1 MTTKPKGASDTTEVL
16 KKTVET
22 LPVELTA
29 AERGQRGIELSEVLD
44 EIAKEESNQDSL
56 KASMK
61 SKKAA
66 LEAKR
71 DALAFVVRSGKEMQ
85 SVDVED
91 VADFKA
97 GKVSRVRLDTGEIV
111 HERELMDEE
120 RQTSFAAH

>member
-1 MTTKPKGASDTTEVL
+1 MSTKPKGSSDTTEVL

-22 LPVELTA
+22 LPVELSA

-44 EIAKEESNQDSL
+44 EIAKEESAAESM

-61 SKKAA
+61 SRKAA

-71 DALAFVVRSGKEMQ
+71 DALAVVVRSGKEMQ

-91 VADFKA
+91 IADFKA
-97 GKVSRVRLDTGEIV
+97 GKVSRVRLDTGEVV